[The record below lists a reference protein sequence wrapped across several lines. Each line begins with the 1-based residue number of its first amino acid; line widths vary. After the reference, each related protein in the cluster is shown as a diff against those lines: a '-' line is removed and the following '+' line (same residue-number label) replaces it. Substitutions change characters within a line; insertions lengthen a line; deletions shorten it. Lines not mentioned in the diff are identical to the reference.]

1 MAYTY
6 SYRAGDARPNP
17 KETEM
22 NTEKVTVAGKIFT
35 MPLPFDEG
43 HVLTAGEAG
52 QLNQVYHENLRNNI
66 AKKVKDAV
74 DKNEF
79 DQDAFQAQI
88 DKMASEYEFGK
99 RRTGGP
105 RAPADPVLKEALHL
119 ATEAI
124 STKLKAAG
132 KKPSEFSNLKEI
144 AQKLVDTNPAF
155 KEKAA
160 QIVADRQAV
169 ASATLDDVMGELT
182 VKAETAPEAPAQAA

>member
-1 MAYTY
+1 
-6 SYRAGDARPNP
+6 
-17 KETEM
+17 M
-22 NTEKVTVAGKIFT
+22 NTEKVTVAGKIFV
-35 MPLPFDEG
+35 MPLPFEEG
-43 HVLTAGEAG
+43 HVLNAGEAG

-66 AKKVKDAV
+66 AKKIKDAV

-79 DQDAFQAQI
+79 DQDTFQALI
-88 DKMASEYEFGK
+88 DKAAAEYEFGK

-124 STKLKAAG
+124 SAKLKAAG
-132 KKPSEFSNLKEI
+132 KKPSEFNNLKEI

-169 ASATLDDVMGELT
+169 AADTLDDVMGELT
-182 VKAETAPEAPAQAA
+182 TKPPKTETAPEAPAEAA